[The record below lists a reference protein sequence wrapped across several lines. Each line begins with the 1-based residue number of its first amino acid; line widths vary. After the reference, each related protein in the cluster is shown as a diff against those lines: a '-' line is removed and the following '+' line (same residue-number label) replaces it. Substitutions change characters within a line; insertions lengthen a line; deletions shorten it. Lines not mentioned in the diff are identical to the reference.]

1 MVDEVQIF
9 TGVCYCLIPVL
20 GLLTCLDKSVDI
32 AIKTKQPVTLKQQS
46 KIVLAI
52 AATPLVGFS
61 MLLTL
66 SVLLKATTSP
76 APVVAEAT
84 GPKGWNAENDVANPE
99 ARTAP
104 YSTGFS
110 ELNTQ
115 VPNRPAPEPVAVAPE
130 PKPTITIGEAD
141 AVHFYLDAPN
151 EQTIGESTFDG
162 TTVTWSSEIKNGRY
176 SNTFYRYKCNV
187 KTGELG
193 IKWRHLNM
201 NKTGYERCEV
211 QMSNGVP
218 ASARMV
224 AEDGYVSQDIRF
236 TF

>member
-1 MVDEVQIF
+1 MK
-9 TGVCYCLIPVL
+9 TNK
-20 GLLTCLDKSVDI
+20 GL
-32 AIKTKQPVTLKQQS
+32 
-46 KIVLAI
+46 IVLASAPFAFMAVTGVVGI
-52 AATPLVGFS
+52 ALVATSPEAPEVAEVVEPPAPVEL
-61 MLLTL
+61 
-66 SVLLKATTSP
+66 P
-76 APVVAEAT
+76 APVV
-84 GPKGWNAENDVANPE
+84 V
-99 ARTAP
+99 
-104 YSTGFS
+104 
-110 ELNTQ
+110 Q
-115 VPNRPAPEPVAVAPE
+115 APEPE
-130 PKPTITIGEAD
+130 PKPTVTIGEAD

-201 NKTGYERCEV
+201 NKTNYERCEV
-211 QMSNGVP
+211 RMSNGFPV
-218 ASARMV
+218 SARMV